1 MRESARA
8 ILIAKNGRFVF
19 MKRNKPDA
27 EYYTTIGGGLEPGES
42 ADAALRR
49 ELLEESGSVIE
60 SARFA
65 FDLMTADTG
74 ELHHIYIVREK
85 ERLIPTGEEW
95 ARNTPNNKHEIV
107 EVAGDKIRDI
117 NLLPKEIKDYILR
130 M

>member
-19 MKRNKPDA
+19 MKRNKPDT
-27 EYYTTIGGGLEPGES
+27 EYYKTIGGGLEPGES
-42 ADAALRR
+42 AEDALRR

-65 FDLMTADTG
+65 FDITDAG
-74 ELHHIYIVREK
+74 ELHHIYIAYEK
-85 ERLIPTGEEW
+85 ERLVPTGEEW
-95 ARNTPNNKHEIV
+95 ARNTPKNKHEIV
-107 EVAGDKIRDI
+107 EVARDKICDI
-117 NLLPKEIKDYILR
+117 NLLPKEIKDYILSG